1 MPKKTVNDLSSADL
15 QGKRVLV
22 RADFN
27 VPVDEQGNITD
38 DTRIRAALPTIEALT
53 SKGAKVILSSHFGRP
68 KNGPEDKY
76 RLTPVGTRLSELLGK
91 PVVKTDDCIGD
102 DVKSK
107 VEAMQPGDVL
117 LLENV
122 RFYKEEEKN
131 DPAFAEK
138 LASIADLYVNDAF
151 GTAHRAHAS
160 TEGVT
165 KFLKPSVAGL
175 LIEKE
180 LQYLQS
186 AIENPQRPLAAI
198 VGGSKVSSKI
208 GVIETLLDKV
218 DKLLIGGGMVFTFYK
233 ARGLAVGKSLVE
245 EDKLELAKTLEA
257 KAKEKGVELLLPTD
271 VVVADNFAP
280 DANTQ
285 TVSVENIPDGWMGLD
300 IGPDSIKTFQAA
312 LEQCKSVIWN
322 GPMGVFEMEKFAK
335 GTEAIAHTLAEL
347 TPKGTTTIIGGGDS
361 VAAVEKVGVASQM
374 SHISTGGGASLE
386 LLEGKELPGIAAL
399 DEA

>member
-1 MPKKTVNDLSSADL
+1 VPKKTINDLSSADL

-27 VPVDEQGNITD
+27 VPLDEQGNITD
-38 DTRIRAALPTIEALT
+38 DTRIRAALPTINALT
-53 SKGAKVILSSHFGRP
+53 SKGAKVILCSHFGRP

-91 PVVKTDDCIGD
+91 PVVKTNDCIGD
-102 DVKSK
+102 EATAAVN
-107 VEAMQPGDVL
+107 AMQPGDVV

-138 LASIADLYVNDAF
+138 LASVADLYVNDAF

-165 KFLKPSVAGL
+165 KYLKPSVAGL

-180 LQYLQS
+180 LEYLQS
-186 AIENPQRPLAAI
+186 AIENPKRPLAAI

-245 EDKLELAKTLEA
+245 EDKLELAKALEA
-257 KAKEKGVELLLPTD
+257 KAKEKGVDLLLPTD
-271 VVVADNFAP
+271 VVVADNFSP

-285 TVSVENIPDGWMGLD
+285 TVSVDSIPDGWMGLD
-300 IGPDSIKTFQAA
+300 IGPDSVKTFQAA

-322 GPMGVFEMEKFAK
+322 GPMGVFEMDKFAK

-347 TPKGTTTIIGGGDS
+347 TPKGTSTIIGGGDS
-361 VAAVEKVGVASQM
+361 VAAVEKVGLADQM